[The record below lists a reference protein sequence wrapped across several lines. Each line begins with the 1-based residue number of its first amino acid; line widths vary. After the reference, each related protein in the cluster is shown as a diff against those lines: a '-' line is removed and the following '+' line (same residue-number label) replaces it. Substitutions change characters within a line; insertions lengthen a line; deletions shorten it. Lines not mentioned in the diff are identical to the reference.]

1 MTNNYLEPYF
11 SPVLITDYIRENPN
25 GMKRFQIYDL
35 YHFLTSADS
44 SSHDIVPFLYQLT
57 DAPLSEDSFEMISSY
72 LAEDFY
78 FSPAFRSDS
87 YDSVL
92 LYYAIWLS
100 EDSAM
105 QKDRFLH
112 QIFSKYSPAILEI
125 DFSDS
130 SNNLPFEI
138 TDACTFFG
146 GLFYIACHA
155 PAQLPKFLPEFAK
168 HYQEEW
174 HFTCE
179 DFILYNFMDE
189 YFEIS
194 NCRSNPKFQELIS
207 TLSLA
212 TLQAQDMTLNEC
224 TAADGL
230 QQLKHPFSQLAGLYR
245 YGALTF
251 EQTGNPSAAYDKM
264 KHLLDYAVTYE
275 LRRNLFDFHLD
286 EDRIIT
292 LDNWKEKLK
301 WYHVQY
307 DSAYAHAISL
317 FYSASVSQQLLK
329 KQFMEKLNEL
339 QML

>member
-1 MTNNYLEPYF
+1 
-11 SPVLITDYIRENPN
+11 
-25 GMKRFQIYDL
+25 
-35 YHFLTSADS
+35 
-44 SSHDIVPFLYQLT
+44 
-57 DAPLSEDSFEMISSY
+57 
-72 LAEDFY
+72 
-78 FSPAFRSDS
+78 
-87 YDSVL
+87 
-92 LYYAIWLS
+92 
-100 EDSAM
+100 M

-194 NCRSNPKFQELIS
+194 NCRSNLKFQELIS

-251 EQTGNPSAAYDKM
+251 EQTGNPSAACDKM